1 MNTELEACFL
11 CTHPHLTAG
20 PQPLF
25 QGGPFWLTPPSNC
38 RSTVSQARSLACERR
53 AVLQAIRCHALPFAC
68 FRFDLLISVPEG
80 MTHAVWAGGDE
91 VDELGLGVLSRPCV
105 ITGLWVSSA
114 TAILAR
120 VGAWCYVHLLMV
132 PSRVLV

>member
-1 MNTELEACFL
+1 M
-11 CTHPHLTAG
+11 
-20 PQPLF
+20 
-25 QGGPFWLTPPSNC
+25 
-38 RSTVSQARSLACERR
+38 
-53 AVLQAIRCHALPFAC
+53 LQAIRCHALPFAC

-120 VGAWCYVHLLMV
+120 VGAWCYAQGSTVHF
-132 PSRVLV
+132 PPPHGAEQSSGLVSGFLVVRCYPCDFSNRAE